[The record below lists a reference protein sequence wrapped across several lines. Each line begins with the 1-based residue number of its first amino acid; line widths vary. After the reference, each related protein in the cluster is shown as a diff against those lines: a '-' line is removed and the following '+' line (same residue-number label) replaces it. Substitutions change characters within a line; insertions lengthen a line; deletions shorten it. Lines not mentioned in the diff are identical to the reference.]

1 MMGYIVGGVLGSG
14 SVVAGAVPLPPTALT
29 VRLRDGAYAESEV
42 SKEDARFKAVLSH
55 S

>member
-1 MMGYIVGGVLGSG
+1 MMGYIVGGVLGRWIRRRR
-14 SVVAGAVPLPPTALT
+14 AVPLPPTALT